1 MADTAPTPYVAREAD
16 LDTLKAAWTSVLGGE
31 SQTISL
37 TAPLGGGKRAIVGEL
52 CRSAIADTEDDVLL
66 WRVNVRE
73 EDEGMAVIL
82 RAYAA
87 LFQAVNRSQSFRGKV
102 EMALNSRLP
111 SQPKRVQGWY
121 QSFID
126 GLRKAK
132 PAENG
137 QVKVNLPQDNPLVGL
152 IEITTGIARKF
163 PVILDVH
170 GLHNSHSVGLMA
182 FLEALIG
189 EAKDGA
195 RLLTVLSMEP
205 IDDAAK
211 AWMSPP
217 LMEMLDRMSDNITA
231 VTLSPWELRRSGS
244 ISRAKSLRAMPHA
257 SLTSRRV
264 ALDSSLSLVTYLKN
278 SDQLG
283 ADLSGMTMANLA
295 DLSVDESEPR
305 HSRGTC
311 CRGRATLRDS
321 QRR

>member
-16 LDTLKAAWTSVLGGE
+16 LDTLKAAWTTVLGGE
-31 SQTISL
+31 SQTVHLS
-37 TAPLGGGKRAIVGEL
+37 APLGGGKRAIVGEL
-52 CRSAIADTEDDVLL
+52 CRAAIADTEDDVLL

-73 EDEGMAVIL
+73 EDEGMAVVL

-102 EMALNSRLP
+102 EMALNSQLP

-152 IEITTGIARKF
+152 IEITAGIARKF

-231 VTLSPWELRRSGS
+231 VTLSPWGAEEVGLYLEGQ
-244 ISRAKSLRAMPHA
+244 KLEVMPHA
-257 SLTSRRV
+257 LPTSRRV
-264 ALDSSLSLVTYLKN
+264 A
-278 SDQLG
+278 
-283 ADLSGMTMANLA
+283 
-295 DLSVDESEPR
+295 R
-305 HSRGTC
+305 IHR
-311 CRGRATLRDS
+311 
-321 QRR
+321 